1 VKLKLMIL
9 GYARHGKDTVAEIL
23 REHHKLKIVSSS
35 LAAAERVMVPYFKS
49 IGINYASL
57 EECYVDRVNHRSE
70 WYDQIKAFN
79 TPDLARLAR
88 EIYSENDV
96 YIGIR
101 NAEEFQAARKEGLF
115 QYSIWVDR
123 SKHEPAESI
132 SSNTMDSSMADYII
146 DNNGTLEQLK
156 VRTLSLYWDLVSLE
170 HAGALRGENKQ

>member
-23 REHHKLKIVSSS
+23 RDVHKLRIVSSS

-57 EECYVDRVNHRSE
+57 EECYADRVNHRSE

-79 TPDLARLAR
+79 TPDSARLAR
-88 EIYSENDV
+88 EIYSQNDV

-101 NAEEFQAARKEGLF
+101 NVEEFEAARKEGLF

-123 SKHEPAESI
+123 SKHVPPEST
-132 SSNTMDSSMADYII
+132 SSNTMLPSMASHVI
-146 DNNGTLEQLK
+146 DNNGTLEQLR
-156 VRTLSLYWDLVSLE
+156 VRTLSMYWDLVSLE
-170 HAGALRGENKQ
+170 HAGKPKGLN